1 LRNFVFLFIFLATLV
16 SINAADTTSQII
28 NHIDGIL
35 KDNPLK
41 ADQKVQMISIA
52 QDDTI
57 SLFVVRSVEGFVL
70 EVAYS

>member
-1 LRNFVFLFIFLATLV
+1 MLSKRNITVCGIFVFLFIFLATLV

-57 SLFVVRSVEGFVL
+57 SLFVV
-70 EVAYS
+70 